1 MLLAFAAGF
10 QRTMRNSVRTLEAEF
25 AARFGFTGAVAA
37 GFGRAALLMALR
49 AVAPGLRAG
58 DRVCV
63 PDFICRQVVD
73 AVRQSG
79 ADPVFFPIR
88 RDLVVDA
95 AAFRATLTPQTRA
108 VIVVHY
114 FGCVLPNIAELA
126 AICLERGVPL
136 IEDCAQALG
145 ARLNGKPAGTFG
157 DVAVYSFT
165 KSDWCYGG
173 GMAATSSPRFL
184 LRLRQ
189 QATTLQCPGR
199 LCFQYGILRRAD
211 WLANRPRFSAA
222 AERFGRWLE
231 RWCATGSENFFD
243 AGRYDAAMTVLSAKR
258 ARRLLRRLEVET
270 RQRQHL
276 LNRLRDALGQSI
288 AAVWYPRENQVAD
301 GSAAFLIFRVPS
313 GDAWRWRENAGQA
326 GVTLRLTWPAFQQND
341 PAQQSPELDWMARHL
356 LALEIHPRLQLAELR
371 QITAGVRRLYE
382 EQFGA
387 QKLITRLGKTSA
399 GNAASPEQGS

>member
-1 MLLAFAAGF
+1 
-10 QRTMRNSVRTLEAEF
+10 MRNSVRTLEVEF

-49 AVAPGLRAG
+49 ALAPGLRAG
-58 DRVCV
+58 DCVCV
-63 PDFICRQVVD
+63 PNFICRQVVD
-73 AVRQSG
+73 AVRQAG
-79 ADPVFFPIR
+79 ADPVFFPVR

-108 VIVVHY
+108 AIMVHY

-126 AICLERGVPL
+126 ALCRERSVPL

-173 GMAATSSPRFL
+173 GMAATSSPQLL
-184 LRLRQ
+184 LRLRE
-189 QATTLQCPGR
+189 QAATLRCPGR

-222 AERFGRWLE
+222 AGRFGRWLE
-231 RWCATGSENFFD
+231 RWWATGHENFFD
-243 AGRYDAAMTVLSAKR
+243 AGRYDAAMTALAAKR
-258 ARRLLRRLEVET
+258 ARRVLRRLGAAT
-270 RQRQHL
+270 RQRRHL
-276 LNRLRDALGQSI
+276 LNRLRAALGQSA

-313 GDAWRWRENAGQA
+313 GEAWCWREHAEKA
-326 GVTLRLTWPAFQQND
+326 GVTLRLTWPAFQRID

-356 LALEIHPRLQLAELR
+356 LSLEVHPRLRPAELR
-371 QITAGVRRLYE
+371 QIAAVVRRLYE

-399 GNAASPEQGS
+399 GSAASPEQGS